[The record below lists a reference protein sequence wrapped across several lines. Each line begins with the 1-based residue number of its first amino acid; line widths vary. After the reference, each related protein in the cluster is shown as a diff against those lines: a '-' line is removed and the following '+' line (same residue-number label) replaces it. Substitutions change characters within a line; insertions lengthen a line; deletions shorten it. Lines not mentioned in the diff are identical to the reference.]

1 MSGALAGRLAL
12 VTGASRGIGRAVARR
27 FAAEGATVIAAARH
41 GAALDSLM
49 DEIAADGSAE
59 GVIADLDLTDATS
72 IDALADRV
80 RERYGRLDI
89 LVGNAAT
96 AGEAVDAREQDPSDF
111 DDVLR
116 VNVTANQA
124 LIRAFD
130 PLLQASRAGRA
141 VFVTSGLAHRPM
153 SHMVAYCASKAA
165 LEVLVRAYAGDVA
178 ETPVRA
184 NLLDPG
190 VVNTVLFRSAM
201 PESDTSVMKG
211 PEAVADAFVA
221 LARPAETRTGQT
233 LSWKD
238 LAAEPGQ
245 PA

>member
-1 MSGALAGRLAL
+1 MSGALAGSLAL

-27 FAAEGATVIAAARH
+27 FAAEGATVIAVARH
-41 GAALDSLM
+41 GAALDSLI
-49 DEIAADGSAE
+49 DEIAADGSPP
-59 GVIADLDLTDATS
+59 GVIADIDLTDAIS
-72 IDALADRV
+72 IDALAEWV
-80 RERYGRLDI
+80 REHYGRLDV

-96 AGEAVDAREQDPSDF
+96 AGEAVEAREQDPSDF
-111 DDVLR
+111 DTVLR

-130 PLLQASRAGRA
+130 PLLRASDAGRA
-141 VFVTSGLAHRPM
+141 IFVTSGLARRPK
-153 SHMVAYCASKAA
+153 SHMAAYCASKAA
-165 LEVLVRAYAGDVA
+165 LEVLVRAYADDVA
-178 ETPVRA
+178 DSGVRA

-201 PESDTSVMKG
+201 PESDTSGMKG
-211 PEAVADAFVA
+211 PDAVADAFVA

-238 LAAEPGQ
+238 VVDG
-245 PA
+245 

>member
-1 MSGALAGRLAL
+1 MAGALAGRMAL

-49 DEIAADGSAE
+49 DEIAADGGAE
-59 GVIADLDLTDATS
+59 GIIADLDLTDAAS
-72 IDALADRV
+72 IDALAEWV
-80 RERYGRLDI
+80 QEHHGRLDV

-96 AGEAVDAREQDPSDF
+96 AGEAVGARDQDPSDV
-111 DDVLR
+111 DNVLR

-130 PLLQASRAGRA
+130 PLLQASESGRA
-141 VFVTSGLAHRPM
+141 IFVTSGLARRPM
-153 SHMVAYCASKAA
+153 SHMAAYCASKAA
-165 LEVLVRAYAGDVA
+165 LEVLVRAYADDVA
-178 ETPVRA
+178 DSGVRV

-201 PESDTSVMKG
+201 PESDTSGMKG
-211 PEAVADAFVA
+211 PDAVTDAFVA
-221 LARPAETRTGQT
+221 LARPDETRTGET

-238 LAAEPGQ
+238 VAERP